1 MMHTVDIL
9 KPRPNVCNCVC
20 ISLNENLR
28 ILFLILL
35 KLFIRAKIIKVCK
48 HWW

>member
-1 MMHTVDIL
+1 MVHTVDIL

-28 ILFLILL
+28 IFVSNSPEIVH
-35 KLFIRAKIIKVCK
+35 KGQNYKSM
-48 HWW
+48 